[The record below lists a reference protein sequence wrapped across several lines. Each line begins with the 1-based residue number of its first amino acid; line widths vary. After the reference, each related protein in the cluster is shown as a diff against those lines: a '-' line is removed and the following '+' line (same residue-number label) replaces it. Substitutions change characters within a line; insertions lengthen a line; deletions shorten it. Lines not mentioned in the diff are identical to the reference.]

1 MKTASVLEL
10 KIPNQYHPLILLI
23 KEQKPRSK
31 EMRRQHLNPPQLNGS
46 TVYHLVFG
54 HGEEMIPKYLRSFPY

>member
-1 MKTASVLEL
+1 MKTASVPEL

-31 EMRRQHLNPPQLNGS
+31 VLRWKHLKLLHFYG
-46 TVYHLVFG
+46 
-54 HGEEMIPKYLRSFPY
+54 